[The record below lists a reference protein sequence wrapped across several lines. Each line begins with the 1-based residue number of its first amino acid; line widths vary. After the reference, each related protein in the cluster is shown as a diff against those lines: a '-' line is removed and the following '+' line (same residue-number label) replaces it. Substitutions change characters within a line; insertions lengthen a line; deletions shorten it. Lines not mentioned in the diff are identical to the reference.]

1 MPFEW
6 LGNTQSPFKLKTT
19 ARVGVIIAISLVRN
33 QAQLICS
40 DRRQT
45 GDFLGPGSEELTT
58 IGHEGTFWGDKY
70 SILTAVV
77 VTYTCTHVSKKQTVQ
92 LK

>member
-6 LGNTQSPFKLKTT
+6 LGNIQSPFKLKTT

-40 DRRQT
+40 DRRQI
-45 GDFLGPGSEELTT
+45 GDFPGPGSEELTT
-58 IGHEGTFWGDKY
+58 KGHEGTFWGDKY
-70 SILTAVV
+70 STLIAVV
-77 VTYTCTHVSKKQTVQ
+77 VTYTCTHLSKKQTLQ
-92 LK
+92 FK